1 MEKKL
6 TIASNVAIILVSAVL
21 VFTLVRNE
29 FRARNSHTMQRP
41 NAEEL
46 IGKAF
51 PVSQPWNAYRQTVV
65 LVLSVTCRY
74 CAASGPFYQQLTQIA
89 AERHV
94 NVVALL
100 PEPKSESVPFLS
112 RLGLKIQS
120 IQQADPWSVGVSG
133 TPTLLLVDNSG
144 IVRHV
149 FRGQLQP
156 TDQDKVILLIGR
168 NALM

>member
-6 TIASNVAIILVSAVL
+6 TVAANVAIILVSIVL
-21 VFTLVRNE
+21 LFTLVRNE
-29 FRARNSHTMQRP
+29 FWARDPHTKQRP

-46 IGKAF
+46 IGKAL
-51 PVSQPWNAYRQTVV
+51 PVSEPWNAYRQTVV
-65 LVLSVTCRY
+65 LVLSVTCHY

-89 AERHV
+89 AEHQV

-112 RLGLKIQS
+112 QLGLKIQS
-120 IQQADPWSVGVSG
+120 VQQADPWSVGVSG

-149 FRGQLQP
+149 FRGQLPP
-156 TDQDKVILLIGR
+156 TEQNKVIVLIG
-168 NALM
+168 